1 MSVRK
6 SRDRK
11 SYLVLDQE
19 LEVINALAFSETQK
33 RRLNTAMTIVWRH
46 SAGFDEAEW
55 SSRECDLWKKV
66 RGWLKRHGVEHRCI
80 WVRENGQHKGLHL
93 HAFLHV
99 PDKLRKQ
106 FADFFVLSERLGG
119 GGLVC
124 KRSSTGKQHRGFL
137 RYLMKTADPTDTHYE
152 HGKYVNVSE
161 TLGIIHNGRKPLPVS
176 IQRYGVTANL
186 GPKARKAAGFADADT
201 ASEASSLLGDIAI
214 AGSKA
219 PPAVVPLRATV
230 KKATTARRRR
240 RTRAATTFM
249 TEFMTHLGDDSR
261 RDRGSLVA

>member
-1 MSVRK
+1 M
-6 SRDRK
+6 
-11 SYLVLDQE
+11 LDQE
-19 LEVINALAFSETQK
+19 LELINALAFSETQK
-33 RRLNTAMTIVWRH
+33 PRLNTAMTIVWRH
-46 SAGFDEAEW
+46 SAGFDESEW
-55 SSRECDLWKKV
+55 AARECRLWKKI
-66 RGWLKRHGVEHRCI
+66 RGWLGRHGVELRCI
-80 WVRENGQHKGLHL
+80 SVREDGQHKGPHFHALL
-93 HAFLHV
+93 YVPLVLKDQFDAFLV
-99 PDKLRKQ
+99 E
-106 FADFFVLSERLGG
+106 SERLGG
-119 GGLVC
+119 RGLVRE
-124 KRSSTGKQHRGFL
+124 KSSTGKQHCGFL
-137 RYLMKTADPTDTHYE
+137 RYLMKTADPTATHYE

-161 TLGIIHNGRKPLPVS
+161 TLGIRHDVKTPLPVS

-219 PPAVVPLRATV
+219 PPAVIPLRATV